1 MAHTINLETEPQLSK
16 ELLPKQIKEGEV
28 KTFKLVGAGA
38 IDPLSGLPSHK
49 AGGTYVGT
57 TTVFDK
63 VKKKKVFLRNI
74 TGIGSTIKD
83 GKDVIEEVISDV
95 VFDSIGLLHVTW
107 DQPETYV
114 YLSRH
119 NVCLTNPYRDKNV
132 KAEWEELLPINAEE
146 QVKFRLDL
154 EYESMRL
161 VKEADINQIKA
172 MVVTL
177 AKKGYLKHVNID
189 GHASDTRHELV
200 KFTRTNP
207 AEIIRASKNKKE
219 VTKLDIVEANDLREI
234 EYSYDNNEWI
244 WCNIHGTEKLIH
256 TVEPGSDAVNSLAEF
271 LLKEEEANGNKK
283 PEERKP
289 TILKKIKDSLKG
301 LSVGA

>member
-1 MAHTINLETEPQLSK
+1 MTHTVNLETEPQLSK
-16 ELLPKQIKEGEV
+16 ELLPKKIKEGEM
-28 KTFKLVGAGA
+28 KTFKLIGAGE
-38 IDPLSGLPSHK
+38 IDPLSNIPSFK
-49 AGGTYVGT
+49 AGLTDVGT

-63 VKKKKVFLRNI
+63 VKVKKVFLRNI

-83 GKDVIEEVISDV
+83 GKDVIEEVISPIT
-95 VFDSIGLLHVTW
+95 FDSHNVVHVTW

-119 NVCLTNPYRDKNV
+119 NACLTNPYRDKNI
-132 KAEWEELLPINAEE
+132 KAEWEEILPINAEE

-161 VKEADINQIKA
+161 VKEADINQVKA
-172 MVVTL
+172 IVVTL
-177 AKKGYLKHVNID
+177 AKKGFLKHVNVD
-189 GHASDTRHELV
+189 GHASDTRHELI

-207 AEIIRASKNKKE
+207 AEIIRSSKNKKE

-244 WCNIHGTEKLIH
+244 WSNVHGKDKLIH

-271 LLKEEEANGNKK
+271 LLKEEEENDNKK
-283 PEERKP
+283 PEGRKP
-289 TILKKIKDSLKG
+289 TTLKKIKDSLKG
-301 LSVGA
+301 LYVRA